1 MNLRNISWAMGL
13 VLLGSVAMPSLA
25 RKKKVQPVLKPA
37 VQEDHLSPNDR
48 QRYNYFFL
56 EGARQQAAGN
66 YSAAFDL
73 FEHARKIDPKA
84 AETYFYESLF
94 YSQLKQ
100 DSLALA
106 YMQKA
111 IELNPENQTYAEQL
125 GRYYIGSQ
133 KYDLAIDA
141 YENLYA
147 KNHDNTDALRIL
159 VQLYS
164 QNKDYKS
171 VLKTISRL
179 EVEEGESEQ
188 FTLSKMR
195 VYELMND
202 KKAAYQELKSLVD
215 QHPLDMQYK
224 TMLGNWLVQ
233 HDRQKEAYKCFTD
246 VLKEEPDNSYAQM
259 SLYDYY
265 NATHQEQLA
274 GQMLD
279 KILMSP
285 KSDLETKV
293 MMYRSFIQKNESEGG
308 DSTKVIA
315 LFDKA
320 LNVAHPSADVA
331 EMKAAYMSLK
341 KMPADSVCRAFEKV
355 LTIAPDN
362 VNARMQL
369 VQMLWNE
376 KKYDLV
382 SLQCKAAQEYNPEEM
397 VFYYFGGMAYYQK
410 NKEDEA
416 LREFRLG
423 LAQVNAQSPADLV
436 SDLYAVTGD
445 ILHKKGEEQEAFA
458 AYDSCLQWKDDNVMA
473 LNNYAYYLSE
483 KGVDLHKAEAMS
495 YKTIKAEPNN
505 GTYLDTYAWIL
516 FMEERY
522 ADAKTYID
530 QALKN
535 RDSTADNSTVIEHAG
550 DIYYMNGMADESVDF
565 WKKAYTGE
573 NQTEVL
579 AWKIKNR
586 QYITEEELKKRNASK
601 QKPAATK
608 KSVRKG
614 KKTEVSHVVQVRAE
628 GPKAPE
634 AARPE
639 GPKVPEAARPE
650 RAEAPSPGQ
659 RPGYNSNQQG
669 AL

>member
-25 RKKKVQPVLKPA
+25 RKKKVQPVQKPA

-48 QRYNYFFL
+48 QSYNYFFL

-111 IELNPENQTYAEQL
+111 IELDPENQTYAEQL

-382 SLQCKAAQEYNPEEM
+382 SQQCKAAQEYNPEEM

-445 ILHKKGEEQEAFA
+445 ILHKKGEEQAAFA

-535 RDSTADNSTVIEHAG
+535 RDSTADNSTVLEHAG

-586 QYITEEELKKRNASK
+586 QYITEEELKKRNAPK

-639 GPKVPEAARPE
+639 

>member
-25 RKKKVQPVLKPA
+25 RKKKVQPVQKPA

-133 KYDLAIDA
+133 KYDLAINA
-141 YENLYA
+141 YEDLYA
-147 KNHDNTDALRIL
+147 KNHGNTDALRIL

-274 GQMLD
+274 EQMLD

-320 LNVAHPSADVA
+320 LNVAHPSAEVA
-331 EMKAAYMSLK
+331 EMRAAYMSLK

-382 SLQCKAAQEYNPEEM
+382 SQQCKAAQEYNPEEM

-410 NKEDEA
+410 DKEDEA
-416 LREFRLG
+416 LREFCLG
-423 LAQVNAQSPADLV
+423 LAQVNAQSPANLV

-483 KGVDLHKAEAMS
+483 KGVDLHKAESMS

-522 ADAKTYID
+522 ADAKIYID

-535 RDSTADNSTVIEHAG
+535 RDSTVDNSTVLEHAG
-550 DIYYMNGMADESVDF
+550 DIYYMNGMDDESVDF

-586 QYITEEELKKRNASK
+586 QYITEEELKKRNAPK

-614 KKTEVSHVVQVRAE
+614 KK
-628 GPKAPE
+628 K
-634 AARPE
+634 
-639 GPKVPEAARPE
+639 
-650 RAEAPSPGQ
+650 
-659 RPGYNSNQQG
+659 
-669 AL
+669 

>member
-25 RKKKVQPVLKPA
+25 RKKKVQPVQKPA

-320 LNVAHPSADVA
+320 LNVAHPSAEVA
-331 EMKAAYMSLK
+331 EMRAAYMSLK

-376 KKYDLV
+376 KYDLV

-410 NKEDEA
+410 DKEDEA

-535 RDSTADNSTVIEHAG
+535 RDSTADNSTVLEHAG
-550 DIYYMNGMADESVDF
+550 DIYYMNGMADESV
-565 WKKAYTGE
+565 AP
-573 NQTEVL
+573 
-579 AWKIKNR
+579 
-586 QYITEEELKKRNASK
+586 K

-614 KKTEVSHVVQVRAE
+614 KK
-628 GPKAPE
+628 K
-634 AARPE
+634 
-639 GPKVPEAARPE
+639 
-650 RAEAPSPGQ
+650 
-659 RPGYNSNQQG
+659 
-669 AL
+669 

>member
-1 MNLRNISWAMGL
+1 MNLRNISWALGL
-13 VLLGSVAMPSLA
+13 VLLGMVAMPSLA
-25 RKKKVQPVLKPA
+25 RKKKVQPVQKPV

-56 EGARQQAAGN
+56 EGAHQQAAGN

-195 VYELMND
+195 VYELMDD

-233 HDRQKEAYKCFTD
+233 HNRQKEAYKCFTD

-265 NATHQEQLA
+265 NATCQEQLA
-274 GQMLD
+274 EQMLD

-320 LNVAHPSADVA
+320 LNVAHPSAEVA
-331 EMKAAYMSLK
+331 EMRAAYMGLK

-410 NKEDEA
+410 DKEEEA

-458 AYDSCLQWKDDNVMA
+458 AYDSCLLWKDDNVMA

-483 KGVDLHKAEAMS
+483 KGVDLHKAESMS

-535 RDSTADNSTVIEHAG
+535 RDSTADNSTVLEHAG

-586 QYITEEELKKRNASK
+586 QYITGEELKKRNAPK

-614 KKTEVSHVVQVRAE
+614 KK
-628 GPKAPE
+628 K
-634 AARPE
+634 
-639 GPKVPEAARPE
+639 
-650 RAEAPSPGQ
+650 
-659 RPGYNSNQQG
+659 
-669 AL
+669 